1 MVYNA
6 REWRASTEVI
16 AKVTRRARDKLH
28 SREPRLSFF
37 FPVQPPGEVGEGLPL
52 PGPWRSGAVPGGR
65 AFHNH
70 PSTASRVPSCACR
83 PLLRA
88 PACPRLRATRQV
100 DRRGPRAGGRIP
112 LLEPAVPRTSREA
125 FQLPLPQELFADL
138 ARSSSGGGRG
148 FSKQLRGS
156 RVSGV
161 IGCRLSAPALVLPL
175 PKCLSQLPSFYLLF
189 PHFSLF
195 TTSAFSYLLSSA
207 LKCQRPLSALDLG
220 PPGRPELVR
229 VGSSP
234 PGGKSVP
241 RFPAPACGR
250 GREGGSAPGP

>member
-1 MVYNA
+1 MGPEQQQGPGTSMGG
-6 REWRASTEVI
+6 RHWEQ
-16 AKVTRRARDKLH
+16 KGK
-28 SREPRLSFF
+28 
-37 FPVQPPGEVGEGLPL
+37 PPGEVGEGLPP

-88 PACPRLRATRQV
+88 PACPRLRATRHV
-100 DRRGPRAGGRIP
+100 DGRGPRARGRIP

-156 RVSGV
+156 RSEAAWKPPARSPWKLCSPSTSWTSG
-161 IGCRLSAPALVLPL
+161 S
-175 PKCLSQLPSFYLLF
+175 
-189 PHFSLF
+189 
-195 TTSAFSYLLSSA
+195 LSSSSWP
-207 LKCQRPLSALDLG
+207 PLS
-220 PPGRPELVR
+220 
-229 VGSSP
+229 S
-234 PGGKSVP
+234 
-241 RFPAPACGR
+241 
-250 GREGGSAPGP
+250 